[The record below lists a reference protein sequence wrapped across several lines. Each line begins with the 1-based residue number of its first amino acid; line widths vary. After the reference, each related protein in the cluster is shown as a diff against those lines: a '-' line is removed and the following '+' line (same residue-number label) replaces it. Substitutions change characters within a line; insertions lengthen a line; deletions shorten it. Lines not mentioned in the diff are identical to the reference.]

1 MFGQSSNRE
10 SLRNLVLAAQAHA
23 NKVFHLGFGKAPPKS
38 DLPKANNNRDCHIFK
53 EFAYRTMAEAQK
65 CRAVEIFK
73 LGGMY
78 ASDSN
83 TIDHAT
89 VSLTG
94 PIQDKERRDQTSY
107 FA

>member
-1 MFGQSSNRE
+1 
-10 SLRNLVLAAQAHA
+10 
-23 NKVFHLGFGKAPPKS
+23 
-38 DLPKANNNRDCHIFK
+38 
-53 EFAYRTMAEAQK
+53 MAEAQK

-94 PIQDKERRDQTSY
+94 PIQDKETQFLVRPSWPE
-107 FA
+107 FPGFPPAAS